1 AFSRQRQFTA
11 DASHE
16 LRTPLAV
23 LAAQADLALDQARR
37 PEDYRSALREI
48 HQQAQQMAQLLAEL
62 LMLARADSGPVDID
76 HEMLDLTA
84 LVADTIATL
93 TPLAET
99 SGVTLSASAHL
110 SVLITGDQARLTQL
124 IVNLVDN
131 ALKYTP
137 IGGCVEVSVRAM
149 DGRARLRVSDS
160 GVGIAPEHLPHLFER
175 FYRADAA
182 RSRDEGGAG
191 LGLAICQ
198 WIASAHQGTIAVQ
211 STPGEGTTFTV
222 SLPLT
227 MDRLAG

>member
-1 AFSRQRQFTA
+1 
-11 DASHE
+11 
-16 LRTPLAV
+16 
-23 LAAQADLALDQARR
+23 
-37 PEDYRSALREI
+37 
-48 HQQAQQMAQLLAEL
+48 
-62 LMLARADSGPVDID
+62 
-76 HEMLDLTA
+76 
-84 LVADTIATL
+84 
-93 TPLAET
+93 
-99 SGVTLSASAHL
+99 
-110 SVLITGDQARLTQL
+110 
-124 IVNLVDN
+124 
-131 ALKYTP
+131 
-137 IGGCVEVSVRAM
+137 M